1 MDCKQPPVNLS
12 AAQTEGHQRERLAAY
27 FLSAPPYKEQT
38 PTEREIYR
46 RHQQQ
51 LGTLEDR
58 EVLQASGS
66 ARPLVWGNPVPLL
79 QSLLTAAQRL
89 AATMGQPLLLFPA
102 KETAIDFHTLLHPRL
117 LSLGTV
123 ALLRTAC
130 LAAPKQPVWVRI
142 QEQRRCLAVSVRAT
156 VPFENAHAFS
166 VTKESA
172 RLHNGS
178 LALSE
183 HAAGFSI
190 GRAEMPPDD
199 VRPYYS
205 PTAEELLRD
214 TLSSVWTG
222 FYCWL
227 SPSSDEARCASDDSK
242 SSNEKSNPIS
252 EG

>member
-1 MDCKQPPVNLS
+1 MNRKQPPLPLS
-12 AAQTEGHQRERLAAY
+12 AAERESHQRERLAAY

-38 PTEREIYR
+38 PAQRAIYQ
-46 RHQQQ
+46 RHQQE

-58 EVLQASGS
+58 EVLQASGA

-79 QSLLTAAQRL
+79 QSLLTAAQQL
-89 AATMGQPLLLFPA
+89 AATLGQPLLLFPA
-102 KETAIDFHTLLHPRL
+102 KETAIDFHTLLHPRV

-142 QEQRRCLAVSVRAT
+142 HEQSRCLTLSVRAT
-156 VPFENAHAFS
+156 VPFEDAHAFG

-190 GRAEMPPDD
+190 GRMDMPPED
-199 VRPYYS
+199 VRPYHS
-205 PTAEELLRD
+205 PSAEELLRD
-214 TLSSVWTG
+214 TLSAVWTG

-227 SPSSDEARCASDDSK
+227 SSASGEADLARDESK
-242 SSNEKSNPIS
+242 SSAENNNPKSD
-252 EG
+252 G